1 MPASNTGRFVWHELH
16 TSDSAKAQKFYGALL
31 PWENK
36 DVDMGPG
43 EKYGLVLMGG
53 KDFAGITKNK
63 APAGVPSH
71 WLSYLGVDD
80 VDAYTKKVKEL
91 GGSVKMEPMEIPN
104 VGRFS
109 VVADPQGAAFALYKH
124 AKPYEAEPEQPPV
137 GAFCWEE
144 LYTPDPVAAVK
155 FYSALFGYTT
165 EEHDM
170 GPMGT
175 YRILKRG
182 DRQTAGVMK
191 PPPGAPAQAHWLS
204 YLHVKNV
211 DESTRNAKE
220 LGADVKMQPM
230 DIPNIG
236 RFSVLLDPTGAAIAF
251 FTGAPKK

>member
-16 TSDSAKAQKFYGALL
+16 TSDRAKAQKFYGTLL

-36 DVDMGPG
+36 DVDMGPT
-43 EKYGLVLMGG
+43 EKYGLVLMNG
-53 KDFAGITKNK
+53 KDFAGITKSK

-80 VDAYTKKVKEL
+80 VDAYTKKAKEL
-91 GGSVKMEPMEIPN
+91 GGSVKMEPMDIPN

-109 VVADPQGAAFALYKH
+109 VVADPQGAVFALYKH
-124 AKPYEAEPEQPPV
+124 AKPLDAEPEMPPV

-144 LYTPDPVAAVK
+144 LLTSDPAAAAK
-155 FYSALFGYTT
+155 FYSGLFGYTI
-165 EEHDM
+165 EEKDM

-182 DRQTAGVMK
+182 DRQTAGIMK
-191 PPPGAPAQAHWLS
+191 TPPGAPPQPHWIS

-220 LGADVKMQPM
+220 LGADVKMPPM

-236 RFSVLLDPTGAAIAF
+236 RFAIVQDPQGAVFALYKNAH
-251 FTGAPKK
+251 